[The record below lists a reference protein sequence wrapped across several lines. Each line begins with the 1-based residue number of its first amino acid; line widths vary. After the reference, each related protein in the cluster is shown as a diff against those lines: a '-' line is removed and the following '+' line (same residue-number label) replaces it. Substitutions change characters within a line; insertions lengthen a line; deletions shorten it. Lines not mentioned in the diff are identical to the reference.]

1 MNNYFS
7 VGIDAHIALKFHQAR
22 QTHPE
27 RFTHRTNNLIYY
39 GYTGFKDLFKRD
51 MSNLLDHISV
61 ICDGVDYTEK
71 LKLYGTHSVMF
82 LNIKV
87 CTYISIQ
94 QQFVYILFNDRTDIK
109 NFEFRVSQHKENV
122 LKVSCSTIFCFI
134 VFAIF
139 SAKCRCSPH
148 FTHSHFARLSEK

>member
-22 QTHPE
+22 QNHPE

-87 CTYISIQ
+87 CTYKS
-94 QQFVYILFNDRTDIK
+94 NDGTDIK
-109 NFEFRVSQHKENV
+109 NSSFGYYFYYKENAM
-122 LKVSCSTIFCFI
+122 KASRTKMFSFI

-139 SAKCRCSPH
+139 LIQVCTPKRN
-148 FTHSHFARLSEK
+148 LSYLFHQ

>member
-7 VGIDAHIALKFHQAR
+7 IGIDAHIALKFHQAR
-22 QTHPE
+22 ETHPE

-51 MSNLLDHISV
+51 MSNLMDHISV

-87 CTYISIQ
+87 CTYISIGAE
-94 QQFVYILFNDRTDIK
+94 LGGAAGARAPPLLHNPRK
-109 NFEFRVSQHKENV
+109 
-122 LKVSCSTIFCFI
+122 FI
-134 VFAIF
+134 V
-139 SAKCRCSPH
+139 
-148 FTHSHFARLSEK
+148 